1 MCEQIRFS
9 TFSLL
14 IKNGDR
20 PPLVLKPRRQA
31 IIQSSRTVITTAASV
46 AQKLCS
52 SPANLP
58 NIQGKVS
65 FRLTS
70 LQHLHAPLLFIRG
83 PITQV
88 FFIFFLLLFALFAL
102 LHVYSLSFLLKQKMY
117 RSFVLSPVPH
127 RRVSP
132 CCRWGLYV
140 DRVSRP
146 L

>member
-31 IIQSSRTVITTAASV
+31 IIKSTRTVIMTAATV
-46 AQKLCS
+46 AHKLCS

-83 PITQV
+83 AIIQV
-88 FFIFFLLLFALFAL
+88 FFIFFLFVICIIRIVTCILTLISVKTEDVPVVRVVASSAPSSFAL
-102 LHVYSLSFLLKQKMY
+102 LPMGSI
-117 RSFVLSPVPH
+117 R
-127 RRVSP
+127 
-132 CCRWGLYV
+132 G
-140 DRVSRP
+140 
-146 L
+146 